1 MAKTVNKE
9 LAKFISDRFNEMM
22 KATELELEVFAAY
35 AKIGYRNFR
44 TYHSRTIRISVETLK
59 KICDAY
65 QITLTDFFNSDQAL
79 SINPKVIKHAREF
92 QIKYVLAKNKLLKD
106 EGDKFVT
113 KPIGSGNKW
122 ERDMMKYI
130 IFHTDYFHTPRS
142 IAEMIIDFTK
152 DFELVLE
159 SGRIYEL
166 LRKYVGNEIQKIETI
181 RKNKDQTKAK
191 RKIFLYSKLPD
202 NNKRTN

>member
-79 SINPKVIKHAREF
+79 SINPKVIKHAQEF

-130 IFHTDYFHTPRS
+130 IFHTDYFNTSRS
-142 IAEMIIDFTK
+142 IAEMAIDFAK

-166 LRKYVGNEIQKIETI
+166 LRKYVDHEI
-181 RKNKDQTKAK
+181 K
-191 RKIFLYSKLPD
+191 REKSTRINHDHSTSNRMIFLYK
-202 NNKRTN
+202 KA

>member
-79 SINPKVIKHAREF
+79 SINPKVIKHAQEF

-142 IAEMIIDFTK
+142 IAEMAIDFAK

-166 LRKYVGNEIQKIETI
+166 LRKYVDHEI
-181 RKNKDQTKAK
+181 K
-191 RKIFLYSKLPD
+191 REKSTRINHDHSTSNRMIFLYK
-202 NNKRTN
+202 KA